1 MKIVTKP
8 SPHCPDCGGRM
19 RLREPKNGQSW
30 NAFWGCTN
38 FPDCRGKRGIGPD
51 GKPEQDE
58 NLDNITEW

>member
-1 MKIVTKP
+1 
-8 SPHCPDCGGRM
+8 M